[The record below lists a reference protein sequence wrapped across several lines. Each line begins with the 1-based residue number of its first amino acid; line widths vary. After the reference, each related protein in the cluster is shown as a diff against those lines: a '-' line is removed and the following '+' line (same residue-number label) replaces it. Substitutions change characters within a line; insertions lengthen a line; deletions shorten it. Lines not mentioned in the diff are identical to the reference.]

1 MIPLDIPRAATD
13 IVFMSDATDETLPAP
28 LRSKVEWD
36 SAAWPKAQYL
46 TTAEAANLL
55 GLQPRRVR
63 QLIESGTLAAEKWG
77 RDHLI
82 PRAAVEQAL
91 RDRRTK

>member
-13 IVFMSDATDETLPAP
+13 IVFMSDVPDETLPAP
-28 LRSKVEWD
+28 LRPKVEWD

-63 QLIESGTLAAEKWG
+63 QLIEAGTLSAERWG

-82 PRAAVEQAL
+82 PRNALEQFVKS
-91 RDRRTK
+91 RRQA